1 MRSAAFPLV
10 PGLAVAAVCGLVAS
24 AAADVVVLS
33 DGSRLVGRV
42 VRLHEGKITLET
54 EYAGTLTIDASR
66 LERIETDDAVAVA
79 MDSGDRLMGQL
90 AYSVDAGATLVR
102 SELGDI
108 PVAVSQ
114 IDAIWER
121 DGKSPEALAMQAESE
136 RLAKELEAARG
147 RWNLIAQIGLRYT
160 DGNTETFTVLGGV
173 QLIHR
178 TPVDKLRFYVAADYA
193 EDQKRRTRAEVKGGA
208 DYERLLTERLFA
220 FAKIELEYDEFE
232 DLELRLTT
240 TGGPG
245 YYWIKDPGH
254 ELSTRLGAG
263 FQHES
268 YLTEGRESKNDLILE
283 LGLDYLLELT
293 PWMKFTHMARYYPT
307 FEEVRDYRLLF
318 DSALVFP
325 IGNTETLKFKLGA
338 LFEYDS
344 IPQPG
349 RERLDQTYYGN
360 FVIDIK

>member
-1 MRSAAFPLV
+1 MTTSVRALA
-10 PGLAVAAVCGLVAS
+10 PGLAAAVLGGLAAI

-33 DGSRLVGRV
+33 DGSRLVGKV

-79 MDSGDRLMGQL
+79 MESGDRLMGQL
-90 AYSVDAGATLVR
+90 AYSTAAGVTLVR

-121 DGKSPEALAMQAESE
+121 DGKSPEVLAMQAESE

-147 RWNLIAQIGLRYT
+147 RWNLIAEIGLRYT

-178 TPVDKLRFYVAADYA
+178 TPVDKLRFYIAADYA

-208 DYERLLTERLFA
+208 EYERLISERLFA
-220 FAKIELEYDEFE
+220 FARIELEYDEFE
-232 DLELRLTT
+232 DLELRLTAT
-240 TGGPG
+240 AGPG

-254 ELSTRLGAG
+254 ELATRLGVG
-263 FQHES
+263 YQHET

-283 LGLDYLLELT
+283 IGLDYLLELT

-325 IGNTETLKFKLGA
+325 IGSTEMLKFKLGA